1 MKQSNCFCL
10 SVSPSVQEISSELE
24 RLVSLVAKIDFGGI
38 DFARIGFGT
47 IAWVD
52 SFGFS
57 MIDLGKIVGF
67 GYFGIISFCIVG
79 IRAPI

>member
-1 MKQSNCFCL
+1 MVCDKATL
-10 SVSPSVQEISSELE
+10 LALAV
-24 RLVSLVAKIDFGGI
+24 LVSAALVAKIDFGRI